1 MDDKRFNTM
10 EQRLARLEKAVFG
23 RKGKTKPSST
33 GANASNFSGPTGG
46 VRLLISK
53 RFLKKKQGLSD
64 VRAALAEKEYHYSR
78 QAVHAALNS
87 LAVKGGP
94 LVSLQEGGRTVY
106 VERK

>member
-46 VRLLISK
+46 VRLPN
-53 RFLKKKQGLSD
+53 LKTF
-64 VRAALAEKEYHYSR
+64 
-78 QAVHAALNS
+78 
-87 LAVKGGP
+87 P
-94 LVSLQEGGRTVY
+94 
-106 VERK
+106 